1 MGEVLFTLLKAR
13 EVFGIPVPSEKLM
26 LFLDTIEVSR
36 SIVSADLDVKGWRMV
51 TDLNLPE
58 LHDRMIVATH
68 ITHKSEAILTN
79 DEEIAALKGVKT
91 IWR

>member
-58 LHDRMIVATH
+58 LHD
-68 ITHKSEAILTN
+68 K
-79 DEEIAALKGVKT
+79 
-91 IWR
+91 

>member
-1 MGEVLFTLLKAR
+1 LGEVLFTLLKAR

-58 LHDRMIVATH
+58 LHD
-68 ITHKSEAILTN
+68 K
-79 DEEIAALKGVKT
+79 
-91 IWR
+91 